1 MAGRHNTEK
10 LDKTPGK
17 EKHFCHSI
25 MRIILLILSSL
36 TAAPGAYSPEKCNLN
51 QPAAF
56 SFGLRPE
63 QKVRSDTPAP
73 NQYSAEKCNFNRTP
87 SFTMRG
93 RRKVEKPDLTPGQ
106 LNVTILH

>member
-1 MAGRHNTEK
+1 
-10 LDKTPGK
+10 
-17 EKHFCHSI
+17 
-25 MRIILLILSSL
+25 MRTILLILSSL

-73 NQYSAEKCNFNRTP
+73 NQYSAEKYNFNRTP

-106 LNVTILH
+106 FNVTILH